1 MDKQEEV
8 TTYNI
13 NRILLEKGWY
23 SIQELEQILKDAKE
37 QKRQMDKLLRNSM
50 QKTR

>member
-8 TTYNI
+8 KTYNT
-13 NRILLEKGWY
+13 NRILIEEGWY
-23 SIQELEQILKDAKE
+23 SIQDLEQLLKAAKE

>member
-1 MDKQEEV
+1 MDEKE
-8 TTYNI
+8 TTYDT
-13 NRILLEKGWY
+13 NRILLEEGWY
-23 SIQELEQILKDAKE
+23 SIQELEQIVKDAKE